1 MRQDMNMPQMD
12 SRGRSTAGRAVGTT
26 IKGARVTAR
35 GGSRAGRWAIRNVA
49 FMRNRSGAGE
59 IGMMRLLDLH
69 AASCAGDTLVTM
81 GLATTVFFQAP
92 VGEARSR
99 VALYLFITMVPFA
112 MLAPIVGPVLD
123 RFRHG
128 RRYALAITM
137 LGRAFLAWVISDYL
151 HNFGLFPAAFG
162 VLALSRAYGVARSAA
177 VPRLLPA
184 GLGLSEAGARASIF
198 GTLAGAVVAP
208 IGVIAIKI
216 GPQWPL
222 RVAAVIFI
230 VGAVVA
236 LRLPPRADSDP
247 PEVPPRI
254 FQWPG
259 RRPARVLSG
268 PLILG
273 VLSNAVVLRAAYGFL
288 VLFLAFSIRSHDLT
302 RSLFGQTL
310 PDAWALGIAIGA
322 LGAGSFVA
330 TAVGSRMRI
339 RRPLLLQAIG
349 FVAVAA
355 TGILACIWY
364 SLGTVIL
371 ASLAIAIVGGLA
383 KLAVDASIQERIAED
398 VRASAFAHSETL
410 LMLAFVVGGAHR
422 PDPVQRSARHHL
434 LYGRHGRRR
443 DLRVAAGDQPAGR
456 TADRVGASGS
466 TPAPP
471 PARTDSRRGP
481 TPRAAAP
488 TTDGPADPPHGSPAR
503 VGHHARTVE
512 LPGGTTYQQGHYVHG
527 EPSAPAGS
535 WWARR
540 RAAKAAR
547 TAGQA
552 RRRHDQSGPA
562 AEPTT
567 ALNRRPTN
575 GPSRPSA
582 TGASQ
587 PAGRHP
593 ARRAS
598 YPAPTTTS
606 RAITSTGRTAC
617 ARTTTLRTHDTSARR
632 DGGRGRTR
640 RHPRRPRRAR
650 RRCRRRHRRRQP
662 DDRGRARA
670 DGRRRRRGGGRPHR
684 ALVDRAAPG
693 AATRTTP

>member
-26 IKGARVTAR
+26 IKGARVAAR

-59 IGMMRLLDLH
+59 IGMIRLLDLH

-112 MLAPIVGPVLD
+112 ILAPIVGPVLD

-137 LGRAFLAWVISDYL
+137 VGRAFLAWAISDYL

-184 GLGLSEAGARASIF
+184 GLGLSEAGARASIY
-198 GTLAGAVVAP
+198 GTLAGAVIAP

-222 RVAAVIFI
+222 RVAAVIF
-230 VGAVVA
+230 VAGAVVA

-259 RRPARVLSG
+259 RRPTRVLSG

-330 TAVGSRMRI
+330 SALGSRMRI
-339 RRPLLLQAIG
+339 RRPLLVQATG
-349 FVAVAA
+349 FVVVAA

-383 KLAVDASIQERIAED
+383 KLAVDASIQERVAED
-398 VRASAFAHSETL
+398 IRASAFAHSETL
-410 LMLAFVVGGAHR
+410 LMLAFVVGGAVGLI
-422 PDPVQRSARHHL
+422 PFN
-434 LYGRHGRRR
+434 GRLGIIFCTVGMV
-443 DLRVAAGDQPAGR
+443 VAAIFAWLRAITLRGERLTGSAS
-456 TADRVGASGS
+456 SGS
-466 TPAPP
+466 TPSGSTPGGPAAGPPPPVGPHPSTAQPAPP
-471 PARTDSRRGP
+471 PG
-481 TPRAAAP
+481 
-488 TTDGPADPPHGSPAR
+488 TTT
-503 VGHHARTVE
+503 RTVE

-540 RAAKAAR
+540 RAAKAAAHQ
-547 TAGQA
+547 TVPQ
-552 RRRHDQSGPA
+552 
-562 AEPTT
+562 PTV
-567 ALNRRPTN
+567 PQ
-575 GPSRPSA
+575 PS
-582 TGASQ
+582 ASQ
-587 PAGRHP
+587 PG
-593 ARRAS
+593 
-598 YPAPTTTS
+598 
-606 RAITSTGRTAC
+606 
-617 ARTTTLRTHDTSARR
+617 
-632 DGGRGRTR
+632 
-640 RHPRRPRRAR
+640 
-650 RRCRRRHRRRQP
+650 Q
-662 DDRGRARA
+662 
-670 DGRRRRRGGGRPHR
+670 
-684 ALVDRAAPG
+684 
-693 AATRTTP
+693 TTPGTTRVLPRTDDDQPGYHLYRPDSVRAEDDSPDA

>member
-1 MRQDMNMPQMD
+1 MSMPQMD
-12 SRGRSTAGRAVGTT
+12 TRGRSTAGRALGTT
-26 IKGARVTAR
+26 IKGARVAVR
-35 GGSRAGRWAIRNVA
+35 GGSHAGRWAIRNVA
-49 FMRNRSGAGE
+49 SMRTRSGAGE
-59 IGMMRLLDLH
+59 VGMMRLLDLH

-112 MLAPIVGPVLD
+112 ILAPIVGPVLD

-128 RRYALAITM
+128 RRYALAVTM
-137 LGRAFLAWVISDYL
+137 LGRAFLAWAISDYL

-177 VPRLLPA
+177 VPRLLPP
-184 GLGLSEAGARASIF
+184 GLGLSEAGARASVF
-198 GTLAGAVVAP
+198 GTLAGAAVAP

-230 VGAVVA
+230 AGAVVA

-259 RRPARVLSG
+259 RRSARVLSG

-288 VLFLAFSIRSHDLT
+288 VLFLAFSIRSHELT

-310 PDAWALGIAIGA
+310 PDTWALAVAIGA
-322 LGAGSFVA
+322 LGAGSFLA

-339 RRPLLLQAIG
+339 RRPLALQAVG
-349 FVAVAA
+349 LLVVAA
-355 TGILACIWY
+355 TGVLACIWY

-371 ASLAIAIVGGLA
+371 VSLAIAIVGGLA

-410 LMLAFVVGGAHR
+410 LMLAFVVGGAIGLIPFNGR
-422 PDPVQRSARHHL
+422 LGIIVCTVGMVLAAIYAWLRAINLRREVLTGSASASPP
-434 LYGRHGRRR
+434 GPQPT
-443 DLRVAAGDQPAGR
+443 AAQP
-456 TADRVGASGS
+456 TAPQPTAPQPTAPQPSGGEPTIGFPSGA
-466 TPAPP
+466 T
-471 PARTDSRRGP
+471 
-481 TPRAAAP
+481 
-488 TTDGPADPPHGSPAR
+488 
-503 VGHHARTVE
+503 ARTVE
-512 LPGGTTYQQGHYVHG
+512 LLGGTTYQQAHYVHG

-547 TAGQA
+547 AAGSSPAGAARGGQPTAA
-552 RRRHDQSGPA
+552 PPA
-562 AEPTT
+562 
-567 ALNRRPTN
+567 
-575 GPSRPSA
+575 
-582 TGASQ
+582 ASQ
-587 PAGRHP
+587 PTVP
-593 ARRAS
+593 
-598 YPAPTTTS
+598 PP
-606 RAITSTGRTAC
+606 
-617 ARTTTLRTHDTSARR
+617 SAA
-632 DGGRGRTR
+632 
-640 RHPRRPRRAR
+640 RPRRTTSGTTR
-650 RRCRRRHRRRQP
+650 VLPRIDDDQP
-662 DDRGRARA
+662 GYHIYRPDSVRSDDDPAG
-670 DGRRRRRGGGRPHR
+670 
-684 ALVDRAAPG
+684 
-693 AATRTTP
+693 T